1 MTFTKLSTLA
11 IFALSGAAVVG
22 LGQWA
27 AARLGENALIPPI
40 TWGATLL
47 LLGGIVLSLAWPVRQ
62 SLTRQVKTSLI
73 DPLYATRVL
82 LLAKA
87 SAVSGSGLA
96 GGAVGVGVFFLSRPV
111 VSAPALWSVGF
122 ALLGALV
129 LMAGALVAERWCAYP
144 PEDTGS
150 RGREGERS

>member
-27 AARLGENALIPPI
+27 AARLGENALIPPT

-47 LLGGIVLSLAWPVRQ
+47 LLGGIVFSLAWPVRQ
-62 SLTRQVKTSLI
+62 SVTRQVKTSLI

-150 RGREGERS
+150 QGREGERS

>member
-62 SLTRQVKTSLI
+62 SVTLQVKTSLI

>member
-47 LLGGIVLSLAWPVRQ
+47 LLGGIVLSLPPRGVRSCVVVGRVCPSWRS
-62 SLTRQVKTSLI
+62 SLNGRR
-73 DPLYATRVL
+73 PC
-82 LLAKA
+82 
-87 SAVSGSGLA
+87 
-96 GGAVGVGVFFLSRPV
+96 GGAVVRLP
-111 VSAPALWSVGF
+111 
-122 ALLGALV
+122 
-129 LMAGALVAERWCAYP
+129 
-144 PEDTGS
+144 T
-150 RGREGERS
+150 RGHR